1 MLTLRFASETTRPE
15 SGGGRLVQTWSDDA
29 GAEFARAFVSGTS
42 RWIDWA
48 GLGVFTFGGATRVVD
63 VVPARGVSREVVTAS
78 FRRSI
83 QPVILQAIG
92 WQALHA
98 SAAGTRAGIIALC
111 GCGHSGK
118 STLAHALGQAGYPQ
132 VADDAVV
139 FSCQREGVI
148 VQPLPFTP
156 QLRPASRSYFE
167 AQGALA
173 FAPGDDAG
181 YLAPEA
187 PLRAVFVLTQDPSG
201 STRPTI
207 RQLSAVDAFSALLTH
222 AHCFDQRD
230 GDHMRALVEAYM
242 TVAQQVPVFTLGYR
256 PNFAAIGGLVDAVID
271 AAIGF
276 SPAALPLSAAR
287 RQ

>member
-1 MLTLRFASETTRPE
+1 MLTLRFAPETTRRE
-15 SGGGRLVQTWSDDA
+15 SASGRLVQTWTDDA
-29 GAEFARAFVSGTS
+29 GAEFARAFVAGSA
-42 RWIDWA
+42 RWIDWPA
-48 GLGVFTFGGATRVVD
+48 LGVFTFGGATRVVD
-63 VVPARGVSREVVTAS
+63 VVPARGVSREVVSAS

-83 QPVILQAIG
+83 QPVILQALG

-98 SAAGTRAGIIALC
+98 GAAGTRAGVIALC
-111 GCGHSGK
+111 GRGHSGK

-132 VADDAVV
+132 IADDAVV
-139 FSCQREGVI
+139 FTCQREGVI

-167 AQGALA
+167 AQSAGERHEDIEPI
-173 FAPGDDAG
+173 APP
-181 YLAPEA
+181 APM
-187 PLRAVFVLTQDPSG
+187 RAVFVLQQDPG
-201 STRPTI
+201 GTTRPVI

-230 GDHMRALVEAYM
+230 AEHMRGLVEAYM
-242 TVAQQVPVFTLGYR
+242 TVAQQVPVFTLTYR
-256 PNFAAIGGLVDAVID
+256 PNFAAIDGLVDAVID

-276 SPAALPLSAAR
+276 SPAALPLAAAR